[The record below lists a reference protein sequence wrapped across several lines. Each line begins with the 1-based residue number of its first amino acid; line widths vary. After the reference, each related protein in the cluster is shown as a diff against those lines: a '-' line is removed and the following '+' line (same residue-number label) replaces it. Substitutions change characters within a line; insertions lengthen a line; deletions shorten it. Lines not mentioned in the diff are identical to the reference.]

1 MLSNRHFKR
10 CFGDVLESA
19 VTRLPPYASEGR
31 GFNPGKTP
39 AASSGQGFNP
49 AKKSGAASGRGFNPA
64 ENSGATRIPFGG
76 LLAEPS
82 ANLTGTV
89 TLRHPS

>member
-10 CFGDVLESA
+10 CFGEVLESA
-19 VTRLPPYASEGR
+19 LTRLPLYASEGR
-31 GFNPGKTP
+31 GFNPAKNLG
-39 AASSGQGFNP
+39 ASSGQGFNP
-49 AKKSGAASGRGFNPA
+49 AK
-64 ENSGATRIPFGG
+64 NSGATRIPFGG